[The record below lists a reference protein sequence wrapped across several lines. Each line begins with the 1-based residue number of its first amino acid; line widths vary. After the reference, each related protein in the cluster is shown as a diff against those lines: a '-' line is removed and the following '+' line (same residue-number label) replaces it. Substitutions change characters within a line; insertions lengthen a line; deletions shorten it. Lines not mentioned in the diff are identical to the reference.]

1 MNFSLKGEAP
11 ILEKLNNALTFFAA
25 QGILIYRRKESKSLI

>member
-11 ILEKLNNALTFFAA
+11 LREKLNNAQAFFAA
-25 QGILIYRRKESKSLI
+25 QAILIYHRKD